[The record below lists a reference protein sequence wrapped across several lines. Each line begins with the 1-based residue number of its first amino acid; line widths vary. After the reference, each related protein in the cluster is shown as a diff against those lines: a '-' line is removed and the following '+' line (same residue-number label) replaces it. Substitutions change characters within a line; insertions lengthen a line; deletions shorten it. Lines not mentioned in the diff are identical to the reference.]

1 MNRFFRLKENN
12 TTVKTEFLAGV
23 TTFLTMVYIV
33 VVNPAILSSAGVPF
47 EQVFMATIISAAVG
61 TLWMAIFANY
71 PIAIAPGMGMTL
83 LLTLLAQKQT
93 MPSQLNLFSQKA
105 WFTMLL

>member
-1 MNRFFRLKENN
+1 MDWWFPGSKEVFGIFLDLKQE
-12 TTVKTEFLAGV
+12 L
-23 TTFLTMVYIV
+23 
-33 VVNPAILSSAGVPF
+33 
-47 EQVFMATIISAAVG
+47 
-61 TLWMAIFANY
+61 
-71 PIAIAPGMGMTL
+71 IASGMGMTL